1 MLLCSAKGEPREY
14 NFSKWIQYSPDGLTK
29 IKEYDSSRIE
39 GGNAYLTFAS
49 VTYMDSGI
57 YHCFVKN
64 GIEDYRTG
72 NATATNNTAQTVKGK
87 RFSSTDT
94 LSLSHRGPF
103 RPLSNMATGSHF

>member
-49 VTYMDSGI
+49 VSYMDSGI

-72 NATATNNTAQTVKGK
+72 NATATNNTVQIVKGK
-87 RFSSTDT
+87 RF
-94 LSLSHRGPF
+94 
-103 RPLSNMATGSHF
+103 